1 MPFSFCNIRQLIGM
15 TNKKS
20 RDFLTILFFIASI
33 ICQSESGCGRVKLK
47 LKIVV
52 AIFLQLFFSLFLSCI
67 SQVFSCLNHDT
78 NHFSEFSISLNHKNG
93 LWGQEVGSSSWNPP
107 GFVLLLWL
115 GSFFLFMK
123 HFAQLFVVCCLS
135 LLTGC
140 LPFYFSFSSR
150 CHGRHWRKKGIW
162 V

>member
-1 MPFSFCNIRQLIGM
+1 MPFLFCNIRQLIGM

-20 RDFLTILFFIASI
+20 RDFLTILFYSFHYLSKWKWMWTCKAQTEVCS
-33 ICQSESGCGRVKLK
+33 CH
-47 LKIVV
+47 
-52 AIFLQLFFSLFLSCI
+52 IFCSCSLSRI

-93 LWGQEVGSSSWNPP
+93 LWGQEVGSSSWNPL

-150 CHGRHWRKKGIW
+150 CHGRHWWKKGIW